1 MVQARSW
8 PSQEYL
14 RRLQTGVS
22 EDGVEPN
29 LSEVRDL
36 VRMARELGQAPVMCQ
51 VALDPAAPPVVRERA
66 VAQLIR
72 RLTRLSEHG
81 SSHTTPMKSSTPT
94 ESSTPTKEIE

>member
-14 RRLQTGVS
+14 RRLQAGVS
-22 EDGVEPN
+22 EAGVEPN

-72 RLTRLSEHG
+72 RLERLSEHRPPHTTPTK
-81 SSHTTPMKSSTPT
+81 SSHTK
-94 ESSTPTKEIE
+94 SSTPTKEME